1 MYRIIRRLPWI
12 AMGAAG
18 AWLLDRNLGS
28 QRWSQE
34 TAETVGTGIP
44 GGR

>member
-1 MYRIIRRLPWI
+1 MSRIIRRLPWI
-12 AMGAAG
+12 AIGAAG

-28 QRWSQE
+28 HRGSQE
-34 TAETVGTGIP
+34 TAETVGAGIP